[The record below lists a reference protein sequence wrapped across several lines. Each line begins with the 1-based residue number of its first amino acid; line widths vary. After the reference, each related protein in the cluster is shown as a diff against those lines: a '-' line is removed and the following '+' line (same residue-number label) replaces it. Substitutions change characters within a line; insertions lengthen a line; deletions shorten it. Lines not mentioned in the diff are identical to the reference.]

1 MTFSFVDIE
10 TTGSRVQYD
19 RVIEIG
25 ILRVEEGRLVKTYNK
40 LINPE
45 MYLSPYI
52 EQMTGISARELE
64 SAPVFDEV
72 KEEIMEILDD
82 TVFVAHNVRF
92 DYGFL
97 KNELRRYGLDLSLKQ
112 LCTVKLSRTLYPHYR
127 KHNLDALIERFNF
140 NCPHRHRAFDDARI
154 LWDFYNAIHN
164 EFDRSAI
171 ENTVTLLMK
180 SPTLPA
186 HLNADEIKSL
196 PEGPGVYLFYD
207 EKGLLLYVGKSTNI
221 KERVLSHFTNDYTS
235 TKEMNMVREVAHI
248 ESISTAG
255 ELGALLM
262 EAHLI
267 KKEQP
272 VYNRQLRKIHK
283 LTVLKKTNTEKGY
296 SSLMLEEA
304 ECIQVDEI
312 PDILGIFRS
321 QKSAIEFIRKKAAEY
336 QLCEK
341 ILGIEKGRGPCFGS
355 KIERCKGAC
364 TGKEIAISYNM
375 RFAEAFYERK
385 IKNWPFK
392 GPIQI
397 KEYNES
403 TQKNDIFTIDR
414 WCLFADDSRDVMFD
428 YDMYKILRSFIFD
441 ERNQRKISLC
451 SQPLFNTESPE

>member
-40 LINPE
+40 LVNPE

-52 EQMTGISARELE
+52 EQMTGISSLELE
-64 SAPVFDEV
+64 RAPVFDEV
-72 KEEIMEILDD
+72 KEEIMEMLDNS
-82 TVFVAHNVRF
+82 VFVAHNVRF

-112 LCTVKLSRTLYPHYR
+112 LCTVKLSRALYPHYR
-127 KHNLDALIERFNF
+127 KHNLDALIDRFNF
-140 NCPHRHRAFDDARI
+140 NCEKRHRAFDDARI
-154 LWDFYNAIHN
+154 LWDFYNVLHK
-164 EFDRSAI
+164 EFDKDAI
-171 ENTVTLLMK
+171 EQTVSLLMK
-180 SPTLPA
+180 SPTIPT
-186 HLNADEIKSL
+186 HLNPDEIKML
-196 PEGPGVYLFYD
+196 PEGPGVYLLYD
-207 EKGLLLYVGKSTNI
+207 EKRLLLYVGKSTNI

-272 VYNRQLRKIHK
+272 VYNRQLRKVRK
-283 LTVLKKTNTEKGY
+283 LTTLKKILTEKGY
-296 SSLMLEEA
+296 FTVSMQES
-304 ECIQVDEI
+304 ECIAGEEVS
-312 PDILGIFRS
+312 DILGIFRS
-321 QKSAIEFIRKKAAEY
+321 EKSAIEFMRKKAAEH
-336 QLCEK
+336 QLCEQL
-341 ILGIEKGRGPCFGS
+341 LGIEKGKGACFGS

-364 TGKEIAISYNM
+364 TGKELAVAYNM
-375 RFAEAFYERK
+375 RFTEAFYEKK

-392 GPIQI
+392 GAIQI
-397 KEYNES
+397 KELNSSIE
-403 TQKNDIFTIDR
+403 KNDIFTIDK
-414 WCLFADDSRDVMFD
+414 WCLVADNTRELIFD
-428 YDMYKILRSFIFD
+428 YDMYRILKNYIFD
-441 ERNQRKISLC
+441 IKNQKKIS
-451 SQPLFNTESPE
+451 SIPRHIKT